1 MVDQNTTP
9 SAATHIPM
17 DPYKVWT
24 LTAYLLLSAIL
35 SCWLVYSLWSAK
47 PKSVTGSA
55 PEPPKPCT
63 NVVLSNLF
71 PDKIMIGTTESHFFM
86 IGCQFNS
93 AMRVKINGSPHSSLF
108 VDDTHIRVPL
118 TTSEV
123 ASAGALLVTL
133 TSVEKNEEKEV
144 GHGVLNLVPPTVVWR
159 RGWRFSYEVQL
170 LLMVLFTGAFAS
182 SIYALKSLAD
192 YQGDNKLYT
201 TWFVFYFI
209 QPFEGAGAAFLLYL
223 LIRAGVLTG
232 TGADVKAENRFGLL
246 AIAALAGAFSDLAF
260 LKLREVFIS
269 LLKPTDTRGGKLSLE
284 ITTLSLTDGTVGQLY
299 GPLALQTRRGTAPF
313 TWSVTPGL
321 PDGLT
326 LDPSTGTIS
335 GTPTAVFD
343 KVTFKFTVTDSSTP
357 SLSASKDLTLQ
368 VNATLEQ
375 AGTSEDIDGCDVP
388 VEKSTSDE
396 DLPASE
402 GGVAK

>member
-1 MVDQNTTP
+1 
-9 SAATHIPM
+9 
-17 DPYKVWT
+17 
-24 LTAYLLLSAIL
+24 
-35 SCWLVYSLWSAK
+35 
-47 PKSVTGSA
+47 
-55 PEPPKPCT
+55 
-63 NVVLSNLF
+63 
-71 PDKIMIGTTESHFFM
+71 
-86 IGCQFNS
+86 
-93 AMRVKINGSPHSSLF
+93 
-108 VDDTHIRVPL
+108 
-118 TTSEV
+118 
-123 ASAGALLVTL
+123 
-133 TSVEKNEEKEV
+133 
-144 GHGVLNLVPPTVVWR
+144 
-159 RGWRFSYEVQL
+159 
-170 LLMVLFTGAFAS
+170 
-182 SIYALKSLAD
+182 
-192 YQGDNKLYT
+192 
-201 TWFVFYFI
+201 
-209 QPFEGAGAAFLLYL
+209 
-223 LIRAGVLTG
+223 
-232 TGADVKAENRFGLL
+232 VKAENRFGLL